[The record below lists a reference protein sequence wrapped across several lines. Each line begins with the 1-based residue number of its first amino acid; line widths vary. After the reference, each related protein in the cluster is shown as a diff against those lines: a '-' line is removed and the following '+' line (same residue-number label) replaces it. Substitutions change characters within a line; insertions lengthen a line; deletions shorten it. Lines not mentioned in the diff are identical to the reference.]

1 MFWQAISTQTEVN
14 TASSAKLTANDVKEI
29 GSGGSGLT
37 GPLFSELLSALMAG
51 IEDPKIQ
58 AALDSQNQTFNL
70 GSSFGDKLQPII
82 TLLNGGYQQADLTNQ
97 NVLQSL
103 ISYHHNGDQLSIS
116 VVFPE
121 LDGTNEGSVNENFVM
136 DQWHFTNIPLSPE
149 LSVDRLSELVS
160 FVQGFADSS
169 STLKSLPAQD
179 TIRSRVEH
187 LKNALWARLSTNAG
201 IQETSAITPNLQV
214 AVDDD
219 IIEIGIVGRDLSIA
233 LPKTAFLA
241 TEFPSESI
249 ASVMAIPLL
258 FNLNLNNA
266 DQLSAG
272 TPGLESDSVVLI
284 STPVE
289 SLNRLIHQNL
299 TPVSAMGDVTGA
311 VELDIRPMGIHQN
324 LTPVSAMGDVTEAV
338 ELDIRPMGKDA
349 VIRVV
354 EQKLSVQLPKAEI
367 THPDFPLEE
376 LAGTM
381 TPLISYL
388 QDVDRL
394 PSGSDLEGV
403 QRIVFGG
410 DFASSNSLVQESFGG
425 GITVLTTANSLEESS
440 TILPIAQSTD
450 LAESVNA
457 TVRSSSTAMKMAVDY
472 LADMS
477 SDKTQEDPGA
487 SNSSQLSLS
496 AKISDKQIRLEFQ
509 ADLPRHL
516 ESITQKIE
524 QIVSQNQQNNPT
536 STAEMLQSHAQRL
549 ASTTNVAVTGQMD
562 PELELNLK
570 GQQIESIEVKSAKID
585 VVPQPIVRT
594 DFAQLRRQGY
604 QLLQRLQGNTENTS
618 APLTD
623 EVSSGEISA
632 QFDVAAEFEE
642 MFQPEIGSRVASTRN
657 ATLTSINSSVQN
669 LGVSDPISQNI
680 EVGAESLAMSQE
692 RTIQEARQRMIEE
705 IQSHRQL
712 ARGNGQREVTIRLR
726 PEYLGRLIVRVTSRN
741 EEITVQIRAT
751 TTQAQNLLVS
761 ELADL
766 SATLQN
772 QGIRL
777 GNLDISVIG
786 SGNDSQ
792 QSHDRSAQF
801 ADQQQQSNPN
811 SNSNQDE
818 HTEFESEMNQD
829 MSRDS
834 SNDDSSDLNLII

>member
-266 DQLSAG
+266 AQLSIGTLDLNAAQLSIGTLDLNADQLSAG

-299 TPVSAMGDVTGA
+299 TPVSAMD
-311 VELDIRPMGIHQN
+311 N
-324 LTPVSAMGDVTEAV
+324 VTEAV

-585 VVPQPIVRT
+585 VAPQPIVRT

>member
-266 DQLSAG
+266 AQLSIGTLDLNADQLSAG

-299 TPVSAMGDVTGA
+299 TPVSAMGDVTG
-311 VELDIRPMGIHQN
+311 
-324 LTPVSAMGDVTEAV
+324 AV

-585 VVPQPIVRT
+585 VAPQPIVRT

-604 QLLQRLQGNTENTS
+604 QLLQRLQGNTENAL

>member
-82 TLLNGGYQQADLTNQ
+82 SLLNGGYQQADLTNQ

-160 FVQGFADSS
+160 FVQGFADST

-266 DQLSAG
+266 AQLSIGTLDLNADQLSAG

-299 TPVSAMGDVTGA
+299 TPVSAMD
-311 VELDIRPMGIHQN
+311 N
-324 LTPVSAMGDVTEAV
+324 VTEAV

-585 VVPQPIVRT
+585 VAPQPIVRT